1 MEHSIIYHGTESMSE
16 KIAPQFTCDTFGTLA
31 PSMSRFF
38 VSTHHARAIDH
49 YFADFY
55 AGVYDQLHLFTKE
68 YFQGKWLNPNL
79 FGCAKKA
86 SLVLKKSSAME

>member
-1 MEHSIIYHGTESMSE
+1 MPKGNDLPIHSTESMSE

-38 VSTHHARAIDH
+38 VSTHYARAIDH

-55 AGVYDQLHLFTKE
+55 AGVYDQFQLFTKE
-68 YFQGKWLNPNL
+68 YFQGIWLNPNL
-79 FGCAKKA
+79 FGCAKK
-86 SLVLKKSSAME
+86 SIHCSSA

>member
-1 MEHSIIYHGTESMSE
+1 MSE

-55 AGVYDQLHLFTKE
+55 AGVYDQFQLFTKE

-79 FGCAKKA
+79 FGCAKK
-86 SLVLKKSSAME
+86 SIPCPQKDHLLGL